1 MKHNVHGWIFAP
13 LTSVWM
19 FFQKKKKYQF
29 GCMKYA
35 RKKKSP
41 GLNGL
46 NVSFQTI
53 YA

>member
-1 MKHNVHGWIFAP
+1 MDLCTPNISLDV
-13 LTSVWM
+13 LS
-19 FFQKKKKYQF
+19 KKKKYQF